1 MNRRTLLK
9 SAGTSFAVV
18 ALAPVTLL
26 QVACGDTK
34 QLVKWASLLI
44 GALTDVSPVLTNMG
58 QSAIVALIGRA
69 LPIAEKLKKAF
80 QDNDHVSTLQFLDNL
95 INPQT
100 GIIVEIANAV
110 NLMPDDGQKRIVLGV
125 LAIGM
130 LALRLI
136 AAQIGDD
143 VPVEAKS
150 RARAARPSAADA
162 VEKAAASNALEKGF
176 AAVRF

>member
-1 MNRRTLLK
+1 MDRRQLIRRG
-9 SAGTSFAVV
+9 ATSLAVV
-18 ALAPVTLL
+18 ALAPATLL

-34 QLVKWASLLI
+34 QLVKWTNLLI
-44 GALTDVSPVLTNMG
+44 GALTDVSPILTNMG
-58 QSAIVALIGRA
+58 QSAIVAMIGRA

-80 QDNDHVSTLQFLDNL
+80 EDNDHVSTLQFLDNL
-95 INPQT
+95 INPDN
-100 GIIVEIANAV
+100 GIIVQIANAV

-143 VPVEAKS
+143 VPTEAKA
-150 RARAARPSAADA
+150 RARAAKPSAANA
-162 VEKAAASNALEKGF
+162 VEKAAAGNTLEATFK
-176 AAVRF
+176 AVKF